1 MKAARIALLALAC
14 ALPLVAS
21 AQWIWVDK
29 DGRKVFSD
37 RAPTPDVPAEHIL
50 KAPKGV
56 ALPAPPAAPS
66 TVAATPSEAAADKS
80 GATPKLAGKDK
91 TLEERRKQL
100 AGAEA
105 EKKKAEQATY
115 VALRND
121 NCSRAKASKAGFETG
136 ARITRFN
143 SKGEREY
150 LSDDERAAEVK
161 RLEDIIARDCTP
173 Q

>member
-14 ALPLVAS
+14 AVPLVAS

-37 RAPTPDVPAEHIL
+37 RAPSPDIPTEHIL

-56 ALPAPPAAPS
+56 ALPA
-66 TVAATPSEAAADKS
+66 AATPADVAAAPAEAAANK
-80 GATPKLAGKDK
+80 GPALKPGGKDK
-91 TLEERRKQL
+91 SLEERRRQL
-100 AGAEA
+100 AAAEA

-115 VALRND
+115 LALRSD
-121 NCSRAKASKAGFETG
+121 NCSRAKASKAGFDSG

-161 RLEDIIARDCTP
+161 RLDDIIARDCTP

>member
-14 ALPLVAS
+14 TLPLVAS

-37 RAPTPDVPAEHIL
+37 RAPTPDIPADHIV
-50 KAPKGV
+50 KSPKGV
-56 ALPAPPAAPS
+56 GLPAPAAATVAAAPS
-66 TVAATPSEAAADKS
+66 EAPADKP
-80 GATPKLAGKDK
+80 GAIPKPAGKDK
-91 TLEERRKQL
+91 SLEERRKQM
-100 AGAEA
+100 AAAEA

-115 VALRND
+115 LALRND
-121 NCSRAKASKAGFETG
+121 NCSRAKASKAGFDTG

-161 RLEDIIARDCTP
+161 RLSDIIARDCTP